1 MAVIVR
7 PYADVDAPAVAA
19 LLNEVE
25 VHFGGPPLFGPH
37 EVRGWMREIRDV
49 DLDTRLAVTAD
60 GTAVGY
66 GLVSVPADGG
76 QQASLKGAV
85 HPAWRGRGI
94 GRDLLAWQLG
104 RLDDLHHQIAPAA
117 DWTARAGA
125 HRQDTAARRLLER
138 VGFAPVRYWFGME
151 AQTPAAAADGALPDG
166 LRVQSAADVDPAA
179 LYAAHLEAF
188 AGHFGFE
195 PHGMQ
200 EWTAQTISS
209 IGFRPDLSRI
219 VYGDEIV
226 AYVLSFDD
234 ETLPES
240 VYVGVVGTRP
250 AWRGRGIASLL
261 LAEVL
266 AAAATAGKTTA
277 RLNVDATNPTG
288 VIRIYE
294 RAGFVAVSQFVS
306 YSRSLVMVAGPA
318 GS

>member
-1 MAVIVR
+1 MAVVVR
-7 PYADVDAPAVAA
+7 SYVDRDAPALAA

-37 EVRGWMREIRDV
+37 DVGARMREVRDV

-60 GTAVGY
+60 GTAVAY

-76 QQASLKGAV
+76 QQARLRGTV

-104 RLDDLHHQIAPAA
+104 RLDDLHRRVAPAV
-117 DWTARAGA
+117 DWTVRAGA
-125 HRQDTAARRLLER
+125 LRQDTAARRLLER
-138 VGFAPVRYWFGME
+138 AGFAKVRYWFVME
-151 AQTPAAAADGALPDG
+151 APTTVAAGGALPDG

-179 LYAAHLEAF
+179 LYAAHLDAF
-188 AGHFGFE
+188 AGHFGHE
-195 PHGMQ
+195 PRGMQ
-200 EWTAQTISS
+200 EWTAQTTASTV
-209 IGFRPDLSRI
+209 FRPDLSRI
-219 VYGDEIV
+219 VYGQEIV

-234 ETLPES
+234 ETQPENL
-240 VYVGVVGTRP
+240 YIGVVGTRP

-261 LAEVL
+261 LADVL
-266 AAAATAGKTTA
+266 RAAASGGKTTA

-288 VIRIYE
+288 AVRIYE

-306 YSRSLVMVAGPA
+306 YAKSLLAVAGS
-318 GS
+318 GVG